1 MGQKGFFEHLSEV
14 HWSGCHHNEY
24 DKVQYGVFLSLFLLD
39 SPVGHGDIDSPSSS
53 RSPEP
58 ENINPFFSEPFAG
71 SDLVLE
77 VEGRQF
83 HVHRAVLRIVSEVFD
98 GMFSS
103 DFVEKDREV
112 LPLPGKKS
120 DDVEKLLRVIYPCF
134 REDIDGEV
142 LDVVFR
148 VTFYKP

>member
-1 MGQKGFFEHLSEV
+1 MIKYNMECFCLCFCWTPQLATGTV
-14 HWSGCHHNEY
+14 Y
-24 DKVQYGVFLSLFLLD
+24 SL
-39 SPVGHGDIDSPSSS
+39 DSPSSS

-58 ENINPFFSEPFAG
+58 ENINGNPFFSEPFAG

-77 VEGRQF
+77 VEGRQL

-103 DFVEKDREV
+103 DFVEKDRKV

-134 REDIDGEV
+134 REDIDGE
-142 LDVVFR
+142 LLGG
-148 VTFYKP
+148 